1 MNIKS
6 VKLNKNLKAHF
17 FFPEFID
24 DVAII
29 QERKSCFSRIVDF
42 PFAILRQLLVFII
55 SIENLPEVSVIY
67 KKTIVGFHNNRNE
80 NTISQ
85 VSDNMELNRLVRAQ
99 FSDYELSC
107 RPMYGNQSGF
117 FEKKGNKNSSCVL
130 LTSITACRST
140 KKLIAN
146 VMSGKNDHWQRV
158 LLQVKKRMRFI
169 TEGFNVAIYPDI
181 STETALDST
190 GTIKE
195 ARRAGLLNILR
206 WSLSKPTNTDT
217 YVMCGLINLMWTEYN
232 PYCLQYAFSLFNK
245 MCRAHVIE
253 GFLIS

>member
-6 VKLNKNLKAHF
+6 VKLNKNRKAHF

-29 QERKSCFSRIVDF
+29 KERKACFSRIVDF
-42 PFAILRQLLVFII
+42 PFAILSQLLVFII
-55 SIENLPEVSVIY
+55 SIENLPEVSVLY

-85 VSDNMELNRLVRAQ
+85 ISDNMELNRLVGAQ

-107 RPMYGNQSGF
+107 RPMYGNRSGF
-117 FEKKGNKNSSCVL
+117 FEKKRNKNSSCVL

-140 KKLIAN
+140 KNLIGN
-146 VMSGKNDHWQRV
+146 VMSGKK
-158 LLQVKKRMRFI
+158 LSLTASIIASTKKRMGFI
-169 TEGFNVAIYPDI
+169 TEGFNVIFYPDI

-195 ARRAGLLNILR
+195 ARRTAAIEYT
-206 WSLSKPTNTDT
+206 SLK
-217 YVMCGLINLMWTEYN
+217 
-232 PYCLQYAFSLFNK
+232 FNK
-245 MCRAHVIE
+245 TNKYGYQCNVWAH
-253 GFLIS
+253 